1 MLPGRFGNAAM
12 PQDTSAPLT
21 IVVPMAGRGSRFAD
35 AGYKDPKPLIPVK
48 GVPMIKLVIE
58 NLRPSRPHRFVFI
71 CQREHVRAYGLKTRL
86 RGWAPGCEII
96 QLDGITEGAACSVLT
111 AEAFLDDTPLMI
123 ANSDQ
128 YLDVSIDDYL
138 EAMVGLDGMIMTMTA
153 HDPKWSFVAVDPR
166 GYATQLAEK
175 VPISDE
181 ATVGLYNFAR
191 GRDFAAAAREM
202 IARDLRVNGEF
213 YVAPVYNMLIE
224 KGAKFGIYNIGS
236 EAAGMYGLGVPAD
249 LELFLKLPIAERVRA

>member
-1 MLPGRFGNAAM
+1 M
-12 PQDTSAPLT
+12 PPQPLT
-21 IVVPMAGRGSRFAD
+21 IVVPMAGRGSRFAE
-35 AGYKDPKPLIPVK
+35 AGFTDPKPLIPVN

-71 CQREHVRAYGLKTRL
+71 CQREHVRAYELERRL
-86 RGWAPGCEII
+86 GEWAPGSAIV
-96 QLDGITEGAACSVLT
+96 QLDGVTEGAACSVLA

-128 YLDVSIDDYL
+128 YLDVSIDAYL
-138 EAMVGLDGMIMTMTA
+138 DGMAGLDGLIMTMTA
-153 HDPKWSFVAVDPR
+153 DDPKWSFVAVDSA
-166 GYATQLAEK
+166 GHATEVAEK
-175 VPISDE
+175 IPISRE
-181 ATVGLYNFAR
+181 ATVGVYNFAR

-224 KGAKFGIYNIGS
+224 KGAKIGIHNIGA
-236 EAAGMYGLGVPAD
+236 EADGMYGLGVPSD
-249 LELFLKLPIAERVRA
+249 LALFLTLPVSERIGA